1 MAARKQKTYPI
12 EVQAKPG
19 LPLGMSPATFL
30 RDYWQKRPLLIRAA
44 FPDFE
49 TPVMPEDL
57 AGLACEEGALARI
70 VSHDRATDGWTLRTG
85 PFQEEDFP
93 GMPDHDWT
101 LLVQDVDKWDPEVR
115 ALTSYFNFL
124 PRWRMDDVMISF
136 AATGGSVGAHVD
148 QYDVFLLQAHGQ
160 RRWQID
166 ASESTK
172 GKRPSLEF
180 RPDVE
185 LKLLKKF
192 KATHDWVLGPGDML
206 YLPPNVPHNG
216 VAVNPCLTFSFG
228 MRAPSSAELI
238 SDYLDDLVA
247 DADESIRFQDPDLK
261 LPEDPNEIDE
271 AAMKRVVAALNALR
285 MNDPD
290 RLGNWFGRFITTY
303 RAAGDILPSQA
314 PPSPEEVVAELE
326 NGGVLE
332 RHPWARLAWRR
343 ATRGASLY
351 SSGLAFQLSIKDAQ
365 TLAGTEQ
372 IDIALFNK
380 LGNKGRD
387 ALMELIVG
395 GHYQLLDVETIA
407 AMLAEQDALEAMDE
421 VAEEDQ
427 VEEEFDDED
436 FDDEADA
443 PELEIEVIEYSEAGE
458 GEPSSAS
465 IETVLVNEEGVEV
478 VVICDDGEEE
488 DEDDVET
495 PSA

>member
-49 TPVMPEDL
+49 TPVLPEDL

-185 LKLLKKF
+185 LKLLTKF

-351 SSGLAFQLSIKDAQ
+351 CSGLAFS
-365 TLAGTEQ
+365 TL
-372 IDIALFNK
+372 
-380 LGNKGRD
+380 R
-387 ALMELIVG
+387 
-395 GHYQLLDVETIA
+395 
-407 AMLAEQDALEAMDE
+407 
-421 VAEEDQ
+421 
-427 VEEEFDDED
+427 
-436 FDDEADA
+436 
-443 PELEIEVIEYSEAGE
+443 
-458 GEPSSAS
+458 
-465 IETVLVNEEGVEV
+465 
-478 VVICDDGEEE
+478 
-488 DEDDVET
+488 
-495 PSA
+495 